1 MLMTG
6 AVRGSPAFSQR
17 LDFTAQEV
25 VFSPDSHTL
34 MIAFTYEKR
43 SGGPEWA
50 VIDLP
55 TMAMKDVALEL
66 CARQP
71 SRVDDLTDVQASP
84 DSAFLLGRRAGDD
97 AADSGLFMRA
107 AAGGPLTKVS
117 AFNPDYFF
125 MRQGDAIV
133 LTRYVFSAESAEEGG
148 IDGIYVRA
156 YDLRRKTY
164 LDPRTWEPVSSA
176 AADQLVLS
184 RSEYAG
190 LTPFDAIGLGPADRN
205 LVFVG
210 QAQSDD
216 APALAPLKATL
227 GAKGEVITYDD
238 RLLFQLDR
246 QTGELRLHPLM
257 EQIQSDPVLLSRMA
271 SPRIALVQ
279 MAENGDL
286 YFVLRNLPV
295 VFRFR
300 GGVLTAVMAMP
311 RQIDVARVQ
320 SFAVSPD
327 EKWLALRVWARDS
340 ADVNALVANSDG
352 KLVFRVD
359 RTLARPAVCRPANE
373 SNSCF
378 ATKSVD
384 RPCL

>member
-1 MLMTG
+1 MGG
-6 AVRGSPAFSQR
+6 AIRGSSAFSQR

-25 VFSPDSHTL
+25 VFSPDSRTL

-55 TMAMKDVALEL
+55 TMAMRDAAPEL

-71 SRVDDLTDVQASP
+71 PRVDDLTDVQASP
-84 DSAFLLGRRAGDD
+84 DGAFVLGRQAGDSP
-97 AADSGLFMRA
+97 AASGLFMSA

-125 MRQGDAIV
+125 MRQGDVIV
-133 LTRYVFSAESAEEGG
+133 LTRYVFPAESAEEGG
-148 IDGIYVRA
+148 VEGIYVRT
-156 YDLRRKTY
+156 YDLRRQTY
-164 LDPRTWEPVSSA
+164 LDPRTLEPVPSST
-176 AADQLVLS
+176 ADQLVLP
-184 RSEYAG
+184 RSQYAG
-190 LTPFDAIGLGPADRN
+190 LTPFDAIGLGPTGRN

-210 QAQSDD
+210 QAQSDG

-227 GAKGEVITYDD
+227 DAKGEMIAYDD
-238 RLLFQLDR
+238 RLLFLLDR

-257 EQIQSDPVLLSRMA
+257 EQIQSNPVLLSRMA

-295 VFRFR
+295 VFRYRDGAFS
-300 GGVLTAVMAMP
+300 AVMAMP
-311 RQIDVARVQ
+311 RQLDVSRVQ

-327 EKWLALRVWARDS
+327 EKWLALRVWAPDS
-340 ADVNALVANSDG
+340 ADVNALVANADG

-359 RTLARPAVCRPANE
+359 RSLARPAVCRPASE
-373 SNSCF
+373 SNACF
-378 ATKSVD
+378 TTKSVD
-384 RPCL
+384 HPCF